1 MLRLTAPPDAVW
13 EVLRIVIF
21 RLARRDFCVVL
32 VAASHDADISVQA
45 PRWAHH
51 FEAYLQGSRLIKI
64 VQDLAETQLRSIG
77 VPSDEELHLADGLWR
92 TPILTPLRFR
102 YLRTAL

>member
-13 EVLRIVIF
+13 DVLRIVIF
-21 RLARRDFCVVL
+21 RFARRDFCVVL
-32 VAASHDADISVQA
+32 VAASHDADISVLA

-51 FEAYLQGSRLIKI
+51 FEAYLQVSRCLKI
-64 VQDLAETQLRSIG
+64 VQDWAENQLRGIE
-77 VPSDEELHLADGLWR
+77 VPSDDELRLADGLCR
-92 TPILTPLRFR
+92 TTILR